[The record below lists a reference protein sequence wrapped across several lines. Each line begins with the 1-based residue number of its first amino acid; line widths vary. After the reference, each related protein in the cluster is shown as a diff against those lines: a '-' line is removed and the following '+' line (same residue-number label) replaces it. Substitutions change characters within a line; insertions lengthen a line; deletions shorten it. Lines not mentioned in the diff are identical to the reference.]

1 MNFLIPKPTQKTFW
15 TDLSSGSLPYLL
27 TQNLPK
33 NQLVIVLTK
42 DSESAQRLHEA
53 WQFFRPHDN
62 GSFLPDWETL
72 PYEHFSPHQDLVS
85 ERLSVLWQ
93 LKNKQINALFLP
105 VATAMQKVAPTSFIF
120 GRTFWLKVG
129 QNVNIDT
136 LRENLVDAGYSAVS
150 NVVAAGEFAVR
161 GGIVDLFPMGSEF
174 PYRIDLFDKEIDT
187 IKTFDPETQRT
198 IQSIDEIRLLPA
210 HEFPTDSDTQKIFR
224 SRFREEIDGDFANAI
239 VYKSVGNGQFGAG
252 VEYYLPLFFENGCV
266 QLFDYIMMMRLWFA
280 RTMFTPTPTVFGA
293 M

>member
-129 QNVNIDT
+129 QNLNI
-136 LRENLVDAGYSAVS
+136 E
-150 NVVAAGEFAVR
+150 
-161 GGIVDLFPMGSEF
+161 
-174 PYRIDLFDKEIDT
+174 
-187 IKTFDPETQRT
+187 
-198 IQSIDEIRLLPA
+198 
-210 HEFPTDSDTQKIFR
+210 H
-224 SRFREEIDGDFANAI
+224 
-239 VYKSVGNGQFGAG
+239 
-252 VEYYLPLFFENGCV
+252 
-266 QLFDYIMMMRLWFA
+266 FA
-280 RTMFTPTPTVFGA
+280 RQSRGRRLQRGFQRGSGWRICSARWDCGFVSDGK
-293 M
+293 